1 MKQYDYLIV
10 GSGLFGA
17 VFANEAKKHGKKCLV
32 IEKRSNTG
40 GNIYCENIE
49 GITVHKYGAHIFH
62 TSNRRVW
69 DYVTKICEFNNFIN
83 SPVCNFKGEIYNL
96 PFNMNTFSKMFSVA
110 TPDEAKAV
118 ISSQRAEVS
127 GKPKNLEEQAIS
139 LVGREIYEKL
149 VKGYTEK
156 QWGRD
161 CRDLPSFIIKRLP
174 VRYTYDNNY
183 FNDKYQGIP
192 VNGYNELIVN
202 LLDGV
207 EVRTDTD
214 FFLNRAE
221 FMALAEKCVFTGQI
235 DEFFDYR
242 YGALS
247 YRSLDFKTE
256 ILDTD
261 NFQGVAVMNFS
272 EREIPFTRIIE
283 HKYFACGSESEKTVI
298 TREYPVQW
306 EKGREPYYP
315 VNDERNNALYK
326 KYEELAKQEENLV
339 FGGRLGLYKYY
350 DMDKCIE
357 KALEICDKEF
367 LK

>member
-10 GSGLFGA
+10 GSGLFAA

-32 IEKRSNTG
+32 IEKRKNIG

-69 DYVTKICEFNNFIN
+69 DYVNELCEFNNFIN

-96 PFNMNTFSKMFSVA
+96 PFNMNTFAKMFSVA
-110 TPDEAKAV
+110 LPSEAKAV
-118 ISSQRAEVS
+118 IDAQRAEIS
-127 GKPKNLEEQAIS
+127 GEPQNLEEQAIS

-149 VKGYTEK
+149 IKGYTEK
-156 QWGRD
+156 QWGRA

-192 VNGYNELIVN
+192 VNGYNELIEK
-202 LLDGV
+202 LLEGAQI
-207 EVRTDTD
+207 RTDTD
-214 FFLNRAE
+214 FFSNRDA
-221 FMALAEKCVFTGQI
+221 FLSLAEKCVFTGQI
-235 DEFFDYR
+235 DEFFDYKF
-242 YGALS
+242 GALG
-247 YRSLDFKTE
+247 YRSLRFETE
-256 ILDTD
+256 ILDTE
-261 NFQGVAVMNFS
+261 NYQGVAVMNFS
-272 EREIPFTRIIE
+272 EREIPYTRIIE
-283 HKYFACGSESEKTVI
+283 HKHFGGSKETSKTVI
-298 TREYPVQW
+298 TKEYPVQW
-306 EKGREPYYP
+306 TAGLEPYYP
-315 VNDERNNALYK
+315 INDESNNALYK
-326 KYEELAKQEENLV
+326 KYEELAKAEKNV
-339 FGGRLGLYKYY
+339 IFGGRLGLYKYY

-367 LK
+367 RI